1 MTSIEDVKKEMRKL
15 EEIRS
20 DFYALLDVSIPKDA
34 KGNFDFSSDPMI
46 DAEDVYKNFFKLDY
60 QARKIRGLLI
70 EARDINVG

>member
-1 MTSIEDVKKEMRKL
+1 MTSIDDIKKEMRKL

-20 DFYALLDVSIPKDA
+20 DFYALLDVSIPKDE
-34 KGNFDFSSDPMI
+34 KGHFDFSSNPAI

>member
-1 MTSIEDVKKEMRKL
+1 MTSIDDVKKEMRKL
-15 EEIRS
+15 EVIRS
-20 DFYALLDVSIPKDA
+20 DFYALLDVTIPKD
-34 KGNFDFSSDPMI
+34 KHGNFDFSADTTM